1 MKNEILKQILNKELN
16 RQQQYI
22 DLIASEN
29 YVSEDIL
36 EATGSVLT
44 NKYCEGYPSKRY
56 YAGCENADEIENLAI
71 EKAKKIFNCN
81 FANVQPHSGTQA
93 NIAAYLA
100 LLSTNDKILAM
111 GLNEG
116 GHLSHGAKVSISG
129 KNYEAYHYGVNPLT
143 QEINY
148 DSIFEQA
155 KRIKPKLIVCGASN
169 YSRKIDFKKFKEIA
183 NSVNAYLLADVAHI
197 SGLIVAGYHMS
208 PFPYADIV
216 TTTTHK
222 TLRGP
227 RSGLILTNN
236 EELSKKINSAVFPGT
251 QGGPLMH
258 VIAAKYI
265 CFVEADT
272 LEFKNYINNVIE
284 NTKQLSTTLK
294 NKGYKIVANGSD
306 NHLLS
311 IDLFSSKQITGD
323 LAEKWLEQANIVVN
337 KNLIPYDQNPAKTP
351 SGIRIGSAAM
361 TTRGFKTKEFK
372 IIAEWIHEI
381 ITSYGDKTIIEKIK
395 EEVNKLTKQF
405 PIYKTLKY

>member
-1 MKNEILKQILNKELN
+1 MKNIILKQILTKELF

-36 EATGSVLT
+36 EATGSVFT

-56 YAGCENADEIENLAI
+56 YAGCEFADEIEKLAMD
-71 EKAKKIFNCN
+71 KAKKIFNCN

-100 LLSTNDKILAM
+100 LLSANDKILAM

-116 GHLSHGAKVSISG
+116 GHLSHGSKVSISG
-129 KNYEAYHYGVNPLT
+129 KNYEAYHYGVNPIT
-143 QEINY
+143 HEIDY
-148 DSIFEQA
+148 QAIYEQA
-155 KRIKPKLIVCGASN
+155 QKIKPKLIVCGASN
-169 YSRKIDFKKFKEIA
+169 YSKKIDFKKFKEIA
-183 NSVNAYLLADVAHI
+183 DSINAYLLADVAHI
-197 SGLIVAGYHMS
+197 SGLIVAGYHMN
-208 PFPYADIV
+208 PFPYADVV

-236 EELSKKINSAVFPGT
+236 EEISKKINSAVFPGT

-258 VIAAKYI
+258 VIAAKYV
-265 CFVEADT
+265 CFEEADT
-272 LEFKNYINNVIE
+272 LEFKNYIKDVIE
-284 NTKQLSTTLK
+284 NTKQLVSSLK
-294 NKGYKIVANGSD
+294 EKGYKIVADGSD

-323 LAEKWLEQANIVVN
+323 LVEKWLEQSNIVVN
-337 KNLIPYDQNPAKTP
+337 KNLIPYDKNPAKTP

-361 TTRGFKTKEFK
+361 TTRGLKTKEFQK
-372 IIAEWIHEI
+372 IANWIHEI
-381 ITSYGDKTIIEKIK
+381 INSHGNIKTIQKVKLEV
-395 EEVNKLTKQF
+395 EEMTKKF
-405 PIYKTLKY
+405 PIYQKIMY

>member
-1 MKNEILKQILNKELN
+1 MKNTVLKQILSKELN

-36 EATGSVLT
+36 EATGSIFT
-44 NKYCEGYPSKRY
+44 NKYCEGYPSRRY
-56 YAGCENADEIENLAI
+56 YAGCEFADEIEKLAI

-116 GHLSHGAKVSISG
+116 GHLSHGSKVSISG

-143 QEINY
+143 HEIDY
-148 DSIFEQA
+148 QAIYEQA
-155 KRIKPKLIVCGASN
+155 NKIKPKLIVCGASN

-183 NSVNAYLLADVAHI
+183 DSVNAYLLADVAHI
-197 SGLIVAGYHMS
+197 SGLIVAGYHMN

-227 RSGLILTNN
+227 RSGLVLTNN

-265 CFVEADT
+265 CFEEADT
-272 LEFKNYINNVIE
+272 PSFKNYIKDVIE
-284 NTKQLSTTLK
+284 NTSQLVNSLK
-294 NKGYKIVANGSD
+294 EKGYKIVANGSD

-323 LAEKWLEQANIVVN
+323 LVEKWLEQANIVVN
-337 KNLIPYDQNPAKTP
+337 KNLIPYDKNPAKTP

-361 TTRGFKTKEFK
+361 TTRGFKRKEFEK
-372 IIAEWIHEI
+372 IANWIHEI
-381 ITSYGDKTIIEKIK
+381 INSQGDEKIIK
-395 EEVNKLTKQF
+395 KIKTEVNEITKKF
-405 PIYKTLKY
+405 PIYQNLKY

>member
-36 EATGSVLT
+36 EATGSILT

-129 KNYEAYHYGVNPLT
+129 KNYEAHHYGVDPIT

-148 DSIFEQA
+148 DNIFEQA

-183 NSVNAYLLADVAHI
+183 NSVNAYLLADVSHI

-265 CFVEADT
+265 CFLEADT

-323 LAEKWLEQANIVVN
+323 LVEKWLEQANIVVN

-381 ITSYGDKTIIEKIK
+381 IISYGDKKIIKKIK